1 MLTPELN
8 VISVEEETELLN
20 ALVEAENKGIV
31 INNRIG
37 IRYGNSIYGNTE
49 LEPIPNY
56 LLNLCN
62 KLIDK
67 KILDVLPEDVSINI
81 YYPGN
86 KMLPHIDK
94 IDAGPVITIL
104 SLLSDANLILTYGS
118 KKEIVLLPSRS
129 VIQLKDKYRTH
140 WKHSIEKVNDKRI
153 SIVFRQLGK
162 KIRLN

>member
-20 ALVEAENKGIV
+20 ALVEAENKGTE
-31 INNRIG
+31 INNRIA
-37 IRYGNSIYGNTE
+37 IRYGNSIYGNE
-49 LEPIPNY
+49 KLEPIPNY
-56 LLNLCN
+56 LLDLCN

-67 KILDVLPEDVSINI
+67 KILDVLPEDISINI

-86 KMLPHIDK
+86 KMVPHIDK
-94 IDAGPVITIL
+94 LDAGPVITIL
-104 SLLSDANLILTYGS
+104 SLLSDANLILSYGA

-129 VIQLKDKYRTH
+129 VVQLKDKYRTH
-140 WKHSIEKVNDKRI
+140 WKHSIEKIKNKRI

-162 KIRLN
+162 NN

>member
-1 MLTPELN
+1 MLIPELN

-20 ALVEAENKGIV
+20 ALVEAENKGTV
-31 INNRIG
+31 LNDRIG
-37 IRYGNSIYGNTE
+37 IRYGNSIYSNTE
-49 LEPIPNY
+49 LEPIPKY
-56 LLNLCN
+56 LLDLCN

-86 KMLPHIDK
+86 KMVPHIDK

-104 SLLSDANLILTYGS
+104 SLLSDANLSLTNGS

-140 WKHSIEKVNDKRI
+140 WKHSIKKIKDKRI

-162 KIRLN
+162 NN

>member
-1 MLTPELN
+1 MLEPELD

-20 ALVEAENKGIV
+20 ALVEAENKGTE

-37 IRYGNSIYGNTE
+37 IRYGNSIYGNIE

-67 KILDVLPEDVSINI
+67 KILDVLPEDISINI

-104 SLLSDANLILTYGS
+104 SLLSDANLILSNGS

-162 KIRLN
+162 NN

>member
-1 MLTPELN
+1 MLTPKID

-20 ALVEAENKGIV
+20 ALVEAENKGTE

-37 IRYGNSIYGNTE
+37 IRYGNSIYGNSE
-49 LEPIPNY
+49 LKPIPNY

-67 KILDVLPEDVSINI
+67 KILNVLPEDVSINI

-86 KMLPHIDK
+86 KMVPHIDK

-104 SLLSDANLILTYGS
+104 SLLSDTNLILSNGS

-140 WKHSIEKVNDKRI
+140 WKHSIEKVNNKRI

-162 KIRLN
+162 NN

>member
-20 ALVEAENKGIV
+20 ALVEAENKGTE

-67 KILDVLPEDVSINI
+67 KILNVLPEDVSINI

-86 KMLPHIDK
+86 KMVPHIDK
-94 IDAGPVITIL
+94 IDAGPIITIL
-104 SLLSDANLILTYGS
+104 SLLSDANLILSYSS

-153 SIVFRQLGK
+153 SIVFRQIGK
-162 KIRLN
+162 NNLK

>member
-1 MLTPELN
+1 MLTPEIN

-20 ALVEAENKGIV
+20 ALVEAENKSTV

-37 IRYGNSIYGNTE
+37 IRYGNSIYGNSE
-49 LEPIPNY
+49 LKPIPNY

-67 KILDVLPEDVSINI
+67 KILDVLPEDISINI

-104 SLLSDANLILTYGS
+104 SLLSDANLILSYGS

-162 KIRLN
+162 NN

>member
-20 ALVEAENKGIV
+20 ALVEAENKGTE

-37 IRYGNSIYGNTE
+37 IRYGNSIYGNSE
-49 LEPIPNY
+49 LKPIPNY

-67 KILDVLPEDVSINI
+67 KILNALPEDISINI

-86 KMLPHIDK
+86 KMVPHIDK

-104 SLLSDANLILTYGS
+104 SLLSDTNLLLSFGS
-118 KKEIVLLPSRS
+118 KKEIVSLPSRS
-129 VIQLKDKYRTH
+129 VVQLKDKYRTH

-162 KIRLN
+162 K

>member
-1 MLTPELN
+1 MLIPELD
-8 VISVEEETELLN
+8 VISIEEETELLN
-20 ALVEAENKGIV
+20 ALVEAENKGTE
-31 INNRIG
+31 INDRIA

-49 LEPIPNY
+49 LEPIPKY
-56 LLNLCN
+56 LFDLCN

-86 KMLPHIDK
+86 KMVPHIDK
-94 IDAGPVITIL
+94 LDAGPVITIL
-104 SLLSDANLILTYGS
+104 SLLSDANLILTYGA

-129 VIQLKDKYRTH
+129 VVQLKDKYRTH
-140 WKHSIEKVNDKRI
+140 WKHSIEKIKDKRI

-162 KIRLN
+162 NN

>member
-1 MLTPELN
+1 MLTPEID

-20 ALVEAENKGIV
+20 ALVEAENKGTE

-162 KIRLN
+162 NN

>member
-1 MLTPELN
+1 MLEPELN
-8 VISVEEETELLN
+8 VISVNEETELLN
-20 ALVEAENKGIV
+20 ALVEAENKGTE

-104 SLLSDANLILTYGS
+104 SLLSDANLILSYGS

-140 WKHSIEKVNDKRI
+140 WKHSIEKVNNKRI

-162 KIRLN
+162 NN

>member
-20 ALVEAENKGIV
+20 ALVEAENKGTE

-37 IRYGNSIYGNTE
+37 IRYGNSIYSNSE
-49 LEPIPNY
+49 LKPIPNY

-67 KILDVLPEDVSINI
+67 KILDVLPEDISINI

-104 SLLSDANLILTYGS
+104 SLLSDANLILSNGS

-162 KIRLN
+162 NN

>member
-162 KIRLN
+162 NN

>member
-1 MLTPELN
+1 MLIPELD

-20 ALVEAENKGIV
+20 ALVEAENKGTE
-31 INNRIG
+31 INNRIA
-37 IRYGNSIYGNTE
+37 IRYGNSIYGNTK
-49 LEPIPNY
+49 LEPIPKY
-56 LLNLCN
+56 LFDLCN

-67 KILDVLPEDVSINI
+67 KILNVLPEDVSINI

-86 KMLPHIDK
+86 KMVPHIDK

-104 SLLSDANLILTYGS
+104 SLLSDANLILSYGS

-129 VIQLKDKYRTH
+129 VVQLKDKYRTH
-140 WKHSIEKVNDKRI
+140 WKHSIEKIKDKRI

-162 KIRLN
+162 NN

>member
-20 ALVEAENKGIV
+20 ALVEAENKGTE

-67 KILDVLPEDVSINI
+67 KILNVLPEDVSINI

-86 KMLPHIDK
+86 KMVPHIDK

-104 SLLSDANLILTYGS
+104 SLLSDANLILSYGS

-153 SIVFRQLGK
+153 SIVFRQIGK
-162 KIRLN
+162 NNLK

>member
-1 MLTPELN
+1 MLTPELD

-20 ALVEAENKGIV
+20 ALVEAENKSTV

-37 IRYGNSIYGNTE
+37 IRYGNSIYGNE
-49 LEPIPNY
+49 KLEPIPKY
-56 LLNLCN
+56 LLDLCN
-62 KLIDK
+62 KLINK
-67 KILDVLPEDVSINI
+67 KILDTLPEDVSINI

-104 SLLSDANLILTYGS
+104 SLLSDANLILSYGS

-140 WKHSIEKVNDKRI
+140 WKHSIEKVNNKRI
-153 SIVFRQLGK
+153 SIVFRQIGK
-162 KIRLN
+162 NNLK

>member
-1 MLTPELN
+1 MLTPKLD

-20 ALVEAENKGIV
+20 ALVEAENKGTE
-31 INNRIG
+31 INNRIA

-49 LEPIPNY
+49 LEPIPKY
-56 LLNLCN
+56 LLDLCN

-94 IDAGPVITIL
+94 LDAGPVITIL
-104 SLLSDANLILTYGS
+104 SLLSDANLILTYGA

-129 VIQLKDKYRTH
+129 VVQLKDKYRTH
-140 WKHSIEKVNDKRI
+140 WKHSIEKIKDKRI

-162 KIRLN
+162 NN

>member
-1 MLTPELN
+1 MLTPELD

-20 ALVEAENKGIV
+20 ALVEAENKGTE

-37 IRYGNSIYGNTE
+37 IRYGNSIYGNSE
-49 LEPIPNY
+49 LKPIPNY
-56 LLNLCN
+56 LLNLCY

-67 KILDVLPEDVSINI
+67 KILNALPEDVSINI

-104 SLLSDANLILTYGS
+104 SLLSDANFILSNGS

-129 VIQLKDKYRTH
+129 VVQLKDKYRTH

-162 KIRLN
+162 K

>member
-1 MLTPELN
+1 MLEPELD

-20 ALVEAENKGIV
+20 ALVEAENKGTE

-37 IRYGNSIYGNTE
+37 IRYGNSIYGNSE
-49 LEPIPNY
+49 LKPIPNY

-67 KILDVLPEDVSINI
+67 KILNALPEDISINI

-86 KMLPHIDK
+86 KMVPHIDK

-104 SLLSDANLILTYGS
+104 SLLSDANLILSYGS
-118 KKEIVLLPSRS
+118 KKEIVSLPSRS
-129 VIQLKDKYRTH
+129 VVQLKDKYRTH

-162 KIRLN
+162 K

>member
-8 VISVEEETELLN
+8 VISVKEETELLN
-20 ALVEAENKGIV
+20 ALVEAENKGTE

-37 IRYGNSIYGNTE
+37 IRYGNSIYSNIK
-49 LEPIPNY
+49 LEPIPKY
-56 LLNLCN
+56 LLDLCY

-86 KMLPHIDK
+86 KMVPHIDK
-94 IDAGPVITIL
+94 IDAGPIITIL
-104 SLLSDANLILTYGS
+104 SLLSDANLILSNGS

-129 VIQLKDKYRTH
+129 VVQLKDKYRTH

-162 KIRLN
+162 NN

>member
-20 ALVEAENKGIV
+20 ALVEAENKGTE

-37 IRYGNSIYGNTE
+37 IRYGNSIYSNIK

-67 KILDVLPEDVSINI
+67 KILNVLPEDVSINI

-104 SLLSDANLILTYGS
+104 SLLSDANLILSNGS

-153 SIVFRQLGK
+153 SIVFRQIGK
-162 KIRLN
+162 NNLK

>member
-1 MLTPELN
+1 MLIPKLD

-20 ALVEAENKGIV
+20 ALVEAENKGTE
-31 INNRIG
+31 INNRIA
-37 IRYGNSIYGNTE
+37 IRYGNSIYGNTK
-49 LEPIPNY
+49 LEPIPKY
-56 LLNLCN
+56 LFDLCN

-86 KMLPHIDK
+86 KMVPHIDK
-94 IDAGPVITIL
+94 LDAGPVITIL
-104 SLLSDANLILTYGS
+104 SLLSDANLILSYGS

-129 VIQLKDKYRTH
+129 VVQLKDKYRTH
-140 WKHSIEKVNDKRI
+140 WKHSIEKIKDKRI

-162 KIRLN
+162 NN

>member
-1 MLTPELN
+1 MLTPELD

-20 ALVEAENKGIV
+20 ALVEAENKGTE

-37 IRYGNSIYGNTE
+37 IRYGNSIYGNIE

-67 KILDVLPEDVSINI
+67 KILDVLPEDISINI

-104 SLLSDANLILTYGS
+104 SLLSDANLILSNGS

-140 WKHSIEKVNDKRI
+140 WKHSIEKVNNKRI

-162 KIRLN
+162 NN

>member
-1 MLTPELN
+1 MLTPKLD

-20 ALVEAENKGIV
+20 ALVEAENKGTE

-37 IRYGNSIYGNTE
+37 IRYGNSIYGNSE
-49 LEPIPNY
+49 LKPIPNY

-67 KILDVLPEDVSINI
+67 KILDVLPEDISINI

-86 KMLPHIDK
+86 KMVPHIDK

-104 SLLSDANLILTYGS
+104 SLLSDANLILSYGS
-118 KKEIVLLPSRS
+118 KKEIVSLPSRS
-129 VIQLKDKYRTH
+129 VVQLKDKYRTH

-162 KIRLN
+162 K

>member
-1 MLTPELN
+1 MLTPELD

-20 ALVEAENKGIV
+20 ALVEAENKGTE

-37 IRYGNSIYGNTE
+37 IRYGNSIYSNNKLE
-49 LEPIPNY
+49 LIPKY
-56 LLNLCN
+56 LLDLCY

-86 KMLPHIDK
+86 KMVPHIDK

-104 SLLSDANLILTYGS
+104 SLLSDANLILSYGS

-162 KIRLN
+162 NN

>member
-1 MLTPELN
+1 MLIPELN

-20 ALVEAENKGIV
+20 ALVEAENKGTE
-31 INNRIG
+31 INNRIA

-49 LEPIPNY
+49 LEPIPKY
-56 LLNLCN
+56 LFNLCN

-94 IDAGPVITIL
+94 LDAGPVITIL
-104 SLLSDANLILTYGS
+104 SLLSDANLILSYGA

-129 VIQLKDKYRTH
+129 VVQLKDKYRTH
-140 WKHSIEKVNDKRI
+140 WKHSIEKVKDKRI

-162 KIRLN
+162 K

>member
-1 MLTPELN
+1 MLIPELN

-20 ALVEAENKGIV
+20 ALVEAENKGTE
-31 INNRIG
+31 INNRLAL
-37 IRYGNSIYGNTE
+37 RYGKSIYSSTE
-49 LEPIPNY
+49 LEPIPKY
-56 LLNLCN
+56 LLDLCY

-67 KILDVLPEDVSINI
+67 KILNALPEDVSINI

-104 SLLSDANLILTYGS
+104 SLLSDTNLILSYGS
-118 KKEIVLLPSRS
+118 KKEIVSLPSRS
-129 VIQLKDKYRTH
+129 VVQLKDKYRTH
-140 WKHSIEKVNDKRI
+140 WKHSIEKVKDKRI

-162 KIRLN
+162 K

>member
-20 ALVEAENKGIV
+20 ALVEAEQNSTE
-31 INNRIG
+31 INNRIAL
-37 IRYGNSIYGNTE
+37 RYGNSIYSNTK
-49 LEPIPNY
+49 LEPIPDY
-56 LLNLCN
+56 LLDLSN

-104 SLLSDANLILTYGS
+104 SLLSDANLILSYGS

-162 KIRLN
+162 NN

>member
-20 ALVEAENKGIV
+20 ALVEAENKGTE

-37 IRYGNSIYGNTE
+37 IRYGNSIYGNSE
-49 LEPIPNY
+49 LKPIPNY

-67 KILDVLPEDVSINI
+67 KILDVLPEDISINI

-104 SLLSDANLILTYGS
+104 SLLSDANLILSYGS

-140 WKHSIEKVNDKRI
+140 WKHSIEKVNNKRI
-153 SIVFRQLGK
+153 SIVFRQIGK
-162 KIRLN
+162 NNLK

>member
-1 MLTPELN
+1 MLEPELD

-20 ALVEAENKGIV
+20 ALVEAENKGTE

-37 IRYGNSIYGNTE
+37 IRYGNSIYGNSE
-49 LEPIPNY
+49 LKPIPNY

-67 KILDVLPEDVSINI
+67 KILNALPEDISINI

-86 KMLPHIDK
+86 KMVPHIDK

-104 SLLSDANLILTYGS
+104 SLLSDANLILSFGS
-118 KKEIVLLPSRS
+118 KKAIVSLPSRS
-129 VIQLKDKYRTH
+129 VVQLKDKYRTH
-140 WKHSIEKVNDKRI
+140 WKHSIEKVKDKRI

-162 KIRLN
+162 K

>member
-1 MLTPELN
+1 MLTPELD

-20 ALVEAENKGIV
+20 ALVEAENKGTE

-37 IRYGNSIYGNTE
+37 IRYGNSIYGNSE
-49 LEPIPNY
+49 LKPIPNY

-67 KILDVLPEDVSINI
+67 KILDVLPEDISINI

-104 SLLSDANLILTYGS
+104 SLLSDANLILSYGS

-140 WKHSIEKVNDKRI
+140 WKHSIEKVNNKRI
-153 SIVFRQLGK
+153 SIVFRQIGK
-162 KIRLN
+162 NNLK

>member
-20 ALVEAENKGIV
+20 ALVEAENKGTE

-37 IRYGNSIYGNTE
+37 IRYGNSIYGNE
-49 LEPIPNY
+49 KLDPIPKY
-56 LLNLCN
+56 LLDLCY

-86 KMLPHIDK
+86 KMVPHIDK

-104 SLLSDANLILTYGS
+104 SLLSDANLILSYGS

-153 SIVFRQLGK
+153 SIVFRQVGK
-162 KIRLN
+162 K

>member
-1 MLTPELN
+1 MLIPELN

-20 ALVEAENKGIV
+20 ALVEAENKGTE
-31 INNRIG
+31 INNRIA

-49 LEPIPNY
+49 LEPIPKY
-56 LLNLCN
+56 LFDLCN

-86 KMLPHIDK
+86 KMVPHIDK

-104 SLLSDANLILTYGS
+104 SLLSDTNLILSYGA

-129 VIQLKDKYRTH
+129 VVQLKDKYRTH
-140 WKHSIEKVNDKRI
+140 WKHSIEKIKDKRI

-162 KIRLN
+162 NN

>member
-8 VISVEEETELLN
+8 IISVEEETELLN
-20 ALVEAENKGIV
+20 ALVEAENKGTE
-31 INNRIG
+31 INNRIA
-37 IRYGNSIYGNTE
+37 IRYGNSIYGNTK
-49 LEPIPNY
+49 LEPIPKY

-94 IDAGPVITIL
+94 LDAGPVITIL
-104 SLLSDANLILTYGS
+104 SLLSDANLILSYGA

-129 VIQLKDKYRTH
+129 VVQLKDKYRTH
-140 WKHSIEKVNDKRI
+140 WKHSIEKIKNKRI

-162 KIRLN
+162 SN